1 MSSNQKRVAIVTGGN
16 GGLGSAMCRALCEQG
31 RRVVAGYYPA
41 EENQAK
47 TFQKKLADEGFEIAI
62 YPVDVADFASCKTM
76 VEAVE
81 RDLGPV
87 EILVNNAGITR
98 DAVFKKM
105 TPDQW
110 NAVIHTNLDS
120 VFNMSRQV
128 FDKMLDRG
136 FGRIVNISSVN
147 GQKGQFGQANY
158 AAAKAG
164 IHGFTMSLAQE
175 GARKGVTVN
184 TISPGYIGT
193 EMVMAIAEE
202 VRAKI
207 VATIPVGRFGEPKEI
222 ARAVAFLT
230 AEEAGFVTG
239 SDLSVNGGLYMC

>member
-1 MSSNQKRVAIVTGGN
+1 MSEMKNRVAIVTGGN

-31 RRVVAGYYPA
+31 RKVVAAYYPA
-41 EENQAK
+41 EEPQAK
-47 TFQKKLADEGFEIAI
+47 VFQQKMAQEGFEVAI
-62 YPVDVADFASCKTM
+62 YPVDVSNFDSCKAM

-81 RDLGPV
+81 KDLGPV

-105 TPDQW
+105 SLDQW
-110 NAVIHTNLDS
+110 QAVIHTNLDS
-120 VFNMSRQV
+120 VFNMSKQV

-136 FGRIVNISSVN
+136 FGRIINISSVN

-164 IHGFTMSLAQE
+164 IHGVTMSLAQE

-184 TISPGYIGT
+184 TVSPGYIAT
-193 EMVMAIAEE
+193 EMVLAIAEE

-207 VATIPVGRFGEPKEI
+207 AAGIPVGRLGEPKEI
-222 ARAVAFLT
+222 GRTVAFLA
-230 AEEAGFVTG
+230 AEESGFITG
-239 SDLSVNGGLYMC
+239 ADFSINGGLYMH

>member
-16 GGLGSAMCRALCEQG
+16 GGLGSAMCRSLCEQG
-31 RRVVAGYYPA
+31 RRVVAAYYPA

-47 TFQKKLADEGFEIAI
+47 AFQKKMAEEGFEVAI
-62 YPVDVADFASCKTM
+62 YPVNVADFESCKAM

-230 AEEAGFVTG
+230 AEDAGFVTG